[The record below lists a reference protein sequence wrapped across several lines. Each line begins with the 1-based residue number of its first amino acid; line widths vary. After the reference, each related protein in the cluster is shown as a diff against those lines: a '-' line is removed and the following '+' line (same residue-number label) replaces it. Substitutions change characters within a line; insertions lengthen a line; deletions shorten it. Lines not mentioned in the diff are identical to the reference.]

1 VVGLGRCVGGVVGVY
16 KAPGPIR
23 PFRARAGRRAA
34 AVGGVAGAG
43 RRYYGLIDQV
53 MNCSKNCRSQELQRK
68 KEVIVLLF
76 DYVHSSAR
84 SMLS

>member
-34 AVGGVAGAG
+34 AVGGRGDG
-43 RRYYGLIDQV
+43 TRLIDQV
-53 MNCSKNCRSQELQRK
+53 MNCCKNCRSQELQRK
-68 KEVIVLLF
+68 KKK
-76 DYVHSSAR
+76 
-84 SMLS
+84 

>member
-34 AVGGVAGAG
+34 AVGGGAVR

-68 KEVIVLLF
+68 KKK
-76 DYVHSSAR
+76 
-84 SMLS
+84 